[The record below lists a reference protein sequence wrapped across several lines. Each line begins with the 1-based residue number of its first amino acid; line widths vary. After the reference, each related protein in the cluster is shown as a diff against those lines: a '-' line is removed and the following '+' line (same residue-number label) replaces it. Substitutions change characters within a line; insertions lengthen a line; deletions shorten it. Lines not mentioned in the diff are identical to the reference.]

1 MVDRVLLH
9 MRRLGSRKEN
19 LDDYTSEAEVAPRNS
34 ISTLYE
40 SFRRTPE
47 HNCMPIR
54 IDITVHSYSS
64 ANTRMAHCA
73 GAKVALDVMLRV
85 CIVAIV
91 KALVVGAASHIRSC
105 VLDVW
110 YFCKYK

>member
-1 MVDRVLLH
+1 
-9 MRRLGSRKEN
+9 
-19 LDDYTSEAEVAPRNS
+19 
-34 ISTLYE
+34 
-40 SFRRTPE
+40 
-47 HNCMPIR
+47 
-54 IDITVHSYSS
+54 
-64 ANTRMAHCA
+64 MAHCV

-91 KALVVGAASHIRSC
+91 GVPVVGAASHIRSC

>member
-1 MVDRVLLH
+1 
-9 MRRLGSRKEN
+9 
-19 LDDYTSEAEVAPRNS
+19 
-34 ISTLYE
+34 
-40 SFRRTPE
+40 
-47 HNCMPIR
+47 
-54 IDITVHSYSS
+54 
-64 ANTRMAHCA
+64 MAHCA